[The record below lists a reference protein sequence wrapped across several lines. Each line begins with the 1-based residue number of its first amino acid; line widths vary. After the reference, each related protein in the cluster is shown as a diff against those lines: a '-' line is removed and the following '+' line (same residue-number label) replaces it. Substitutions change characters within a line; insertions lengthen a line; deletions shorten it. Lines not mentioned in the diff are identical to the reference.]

1 MAEGEGQGTMQQP
14 RSAKTVGH
22 RSCRLPGVD
31 SVGDEAGWGVLVLP
45 THNILAEGGI

>member
-1 MAEGEGQGTMQQP
+1 MVEGEGQGTMQQP
-14 RSAKTVGH
+14 RRAKKVGH

-45 THNILAEGGI
+45 TPQHLG